1 MQLKQW
7 IEKKFMEAFEP
18 TSLVP
23 RSIIRTFS
31 RFVLQ
36 LEPNT
41 EALALLEFRISRDQL
56 LVSVKAMFLLLVV
69 PILVNFCSR
78 AFLFEPLVQY
88 LWNRTQ
94 HDIFLNSY
102 QEKRALAEME
112 TFSERLFF
120 ESLIRGQNESIILS
134 HEPSKGMAWKIF
146 TTIRMMWTQGFK
158 LDGIKTGEQE
168 KTFVELD
175 TNQRESHF
183 LIEEELVNV
192 DFQREVLQVI
202 EFYNKESI
210 KAICN
215 ILGEF
220 STLLTIAYLVI
231 YLRIEMIILKSFL
244 TESFYSLSDTTKSF
258 IIILV
263 TDLFVGFHSPRGW
276 EISLETLF
284 KHYGFSGNQDFI
296 FLFVATFP
304 VLLDTFFK
312 YWVFRYLNK
321 ISPSTVVTY
330 HNMIE

>member
-1 MQLKQW
+1 
-7 IEKKFMEAFEP
+7 MEAFEP

-23 RSIIRTFS
+23 RSIIRTFF

-36 LEPNT
+36 LEPKS
-41 EALALLEFRISRDQL
+41 EDLAVQEFRISRDQVI
-56 LVSVKAMFLLLVV
+56 VSVKTMFLLLIV
-69 PILVNFCSR
+69 PLIVNFCSKN
-78 AFLFEPLVQY
+78 FLFQPLVQY
-88 LWNRTQ
+88 YWNGTQ

-102 QEKRALAEME
+102 QENRALAEME

-120 ESLIRGQNESIILS
+120 ESLIRGKDESIILS
-134 HEPSKGMAWKIF
+134 HEPSEGMASKIF
-146 TTIRMMWTQGFK
+146 ASLKMMVTQGFD
-158 LDGIKTGEQE
+158 LDRIIIGENRALQPTLSSSETGQLLTENSQQ
-168 KTFVELD
+168 KMP
-175 TNQRESHF
+175 NY
-183 LIEEELVNV
+183 LIEEELVNL

-210 KAICN
+210 QAICN
-215 ILGEF
+215 ILGELL
-220 STLLTIAYLVI
+220 TLLSIVVI
-231 YLRIEMIILKSFL
+231 LIVMRVEMIILKSFL

-276 EISLETLF
+276 EISLETVL
-284 KHYGFSGNQDFI
+284 KHYGLAGNQDFI

-304 VLLDTFFK
+304 VFLDTFFK

>member
-1 MQLKQW
+1 
-7 IEKKFMEAFEP
+7 MEAFEP

-23 RSIIRTFS
+23 RSIIRTFF

-41 EALALLEFRISRDQL
+41 EDIALQEFRISRDQV
-56 LVSVKAMFLLLVV
+56 LVSVKSMLILLIVPLLVN
-69 PILVNFCSR
+69 IGSKNFV
-78 AFLFEPLVQY
+78 FEPLVQY
-88 LWNRTQ
+88 FWNRTQ

-102 QEKRALAEME
+102 QESRALAEME

-120 ESLIRGQNESIILS
+120 ESLIRGQGESIILS
-134 HEPSKGMAWKIF
+134 HEPSEGMASKIF
-146 TTIRMMWTQGFK
+146 ATIKIIVTQGFK
-158 LDGIKTGEQE
+158 LNEMKTVENRALENCSSVDNSEE
-168 KTFVELD
+168 KLNTY
-175 TNQRESHF
+175 S
-183 LIEEELVNV
+183 IEEELVNRE
-192 DFQREVLQVI
+192 FQREVLQVM

-210 KAICN
+210 RAICN

-231 YLRIEMIILKSFL
+231 TMRVEMIILKSFL

-263 TDLFVGFHSPRGW
+263 TDLLVGFHSPRGW
-276 EISLETLF
+276 EISLETFL
-284 KHYGFSGNQDFI
+284 KHFGLPGNQDFI

-304 VLLDTFFK
+304 VFLDTFFK

>member
-1 MQLKQW
+1 
-7 IEKKFMEAFEP
+7 MEAFEP

-36 LEPNT
+36 LEPKT
-41 EALALLEFRISRDQL
+41 ETVALLEFRISRDQV
-56 LVSVKAMFLLLVV
+56 LVSLKAMLLLFFV
-69 PILVNFCSR
+69 PILVNILSR
-78 AFLFEPLVQY
+78 ALLFEPLAQY
-88 LWNRTQ
+88 FWNRTQ

-102 QEKRALAEME
+102 QESRALAEME

-120 ESLIRGQNESIILS
+120 ESLIRGPDESIILS
-134 HEPSKGMAWKIF
+134 HEPSKGMAWKIV

-158 LDGIKTGEQE
+158 MDGIKRGEDGALLSPME
-168 KTFVELD
+168 KVD
-175 TNQRESHF
+175 PSPREF
-183 LIEEELVNV
+183 NYLMEEELVNL
-192 DFQREVLQVI
+192 DFQREALQLI

-210 KAICN
+210 QAICN

-220 STLLTIAYLVI
+220 STLLSIAYLLI
-231 YLRIEMIILKSFL
+231 SLRVEMIILKSFL

-276 EISLETLF
+276 EISLETLL
-284 KHYGFSGNQDFI
+284 KHYGLSGNQDFI